1 HAAIATTAEAGCLV
15 AWVGEQ
21 GVRFYAQGLG
31 ETRSSHNLLR
41 QASLWADP
49 EQRLR
54 IVRRMYEMRFDEPVS
69 HEMTLRQIR
78 GKEGARVRAAYARAS
93 EMFGVEWSG
102 RRYHRD
108 GWDLSDP
115 VNRALSAANACLY
128 GVCHAAIVAL

>member
-1 HAAIATTAEAGCLV
+1 MRVVVAAHARSGN
-15 AWVGEQ
+15 
-21 GVRFYAQGLG
+21 VRYTRRDSDNGGSGLFGRLGRRTRCSFLCSGLG
-31 ETRSSHNLLR
+31 KTRSSHNLLR

-108 GWDLSDP
+108 GWDLP
-115 VNRALSAANACLY
+115 IR
-128 GVCHAAIVAL
+128 